1 MTNNISLLL
10 KKYSVPA
17 LFLVI
22 AIAMLSMGIKSNQ
35 NSSYMV
41 ATILMFSAAILSFLY
56 SSGKISTKI
65 LTTLGMVAGIG
76 ALGTLVFST
85 KSVADTEAHNKRY
98 VLCKAQAESNLKDI
112 RTAQK
117 AFAEINGHYAKNWE
131 DLIDFVKNGQ
141 VPFVDAVGVV
151 PGRRI
156 TEAER
161 AFLYGDNRVIDFNMT
176 EVEALRLSKDPNCDA
191 DLKGFKRDTVMVS
204 FMDTKFKNKSSVE
217 ARMKAGLGKFVAEEL
232 PIIPMSKNIKWTM
245 EVKDS
250 VQMGADFFPAIHV
263 FGKLPIA
270 RIEGT
275 SPEEISFGKLT
286 TNDTG
291 GSWEQ

>member
-1 MTNNISLLL
+1 MTNNISLLF

-17 LFLVI
+17 LFLLI
-22 AIAMLSMGIKSNQ
+22 AIGMLIMGVQSNQ
-35 NSSYMV
+35 NSSYMI
-41 ATILMFSAAILSFLY
+41 ATILMFVAAILSFLY
-56 SSGKISTKI
+56 SSGSISTKI
-65 LTTLGMVAGIG
+65 LTMLGLVAGLG
-76 ALGTLVFST
+76 ALGTMIFST
-85 KSVADTEAHNKRY
+85 KSVADTEAHNNKY
-98 VLCKAQAESNLKDI
+98 ILCKAQAESNLKDI
-112 RTAQK
+112 RSAQK
-117 AFAEINGHYAKNWE
+117 AFAETNGRYAKDWDE
-131 DLIDFVKNGQ
+131 LIDFVKNGK

-161 AFLYGDNRVIDFNMT
+161 AFLYGDNRAIDVNMT
-176 EVEALRLSKDPNCDA
+176 ELEALRLSKNPNCDA
-191 DLKGFKRDTVMVS
+191 DLKGFKRDTIMVS
-204 FMDTKFKNKSSVE
+204 FMDTKFKTKSSIE
-217 ARMKAGLGKFVAEEL
+217 ARMKAGLGKFVAEDL
-232 PIIPMSKNIKWTM
+232 PIIPMSKNVKWTM

-263 FGKLPIA
+263 FGILPYA

-291 GSWEQ
+291 GSWEE